1 MMAAEEMTTIRKE
14 GGPDDTADVVVQIS
28 SDNSVASADV
38 KYFAV
43 KVCNIYGIQYFTD
56 TLATGEHD
64 RRSSFNG

>member
-14 GGPDDTADVVVQIS
+14 GGLDDAADVVVQIS

-43 KVCNIYGIQYFTD
+43 KVSNIYHIQYSTGI
-56 TLATGEHD
+56 LIVGEHD